1 MIECRMRHRLVAAWR
16 RLPHP
21 LRWLGVAAVGS
32 TLIAVGAVFL
42 VLPGPGIPLIVL
54 GLVILATEFA
64 WAEVIL
70 GHLRRRSAQAMAA
83 ARQRMSRS
91 DQRG

>member
-1 MIECRMRHRLVAAWR
+1 MRHRLVAAWR

-21 LRWLGVAAVGS
+21 LRWLGVASVGG
-32 TLIAVGAVFL
+32 TLILIGVVFL

-70 GHLRRRSAQAMAA
+70 GHLRRRSAQAMAK
-83 ARQRMSRS
+83 ARQRMQRS
-91 DQRG
+91 GERG